1 MPPSLVWTATLALG
15 QPRMD
20 ETHREFVDLLAQVE
34 AAVDAPLDEL
44 QARLDHF
51 VDHTEAHFAQEERWM
66 AAIGFSPEN
75 CHSLHHA
82 NVLGVLREVR
92 RRLVDEGD
100 AATVKLMVPELAQ
113 WFPIHAQSMDAALAT
128 TMRQVGFDA
137 QTQTQRRP
145 LPELAEPVTT
155 CGGHLCS

>member
-1 MPPSLVWTATLALG
+1 MPALTWTATLALG

-34 AAVDAPLDEL
+34 AALDAPVVEL

-51 VDHTEAHFAQEERWM
+51 IAHTEAHFGQEERWM
-66 AAIGFSPEN
+66 AAIGFAEEN
-75 CHSLHHA
+75 CHALHHA

-92 RRLVDEGD
+92 RRLADDGD
-100 AATVKLMVPELAQ
+100 VRTVKLMVPEMAQ
-113 WFPIHAQSMDAALAT
+113 WFPIHAQSMDAALAM
-128 TMRQVGFDA
+128 TMRQVGFDPE
-137 QTQTQRRP
+137 TQTQLRP

-155 CGGHLCS
+155 CGGHFCS